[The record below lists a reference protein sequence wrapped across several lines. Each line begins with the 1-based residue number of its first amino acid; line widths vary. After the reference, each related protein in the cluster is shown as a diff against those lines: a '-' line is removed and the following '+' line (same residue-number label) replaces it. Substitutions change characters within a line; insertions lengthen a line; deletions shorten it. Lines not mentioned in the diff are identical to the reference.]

1 MARCISL
8 RVSNFRSNTATGVV
22 HSTVSSSAGE
32 FTFQD
37 LPLGAYAI
45 TATATGF
52 QSLEM
57 DKIPISA
64 GPIYS
69 LPLKLPV
76 AQQATTIEIDVAN
89 LSLDTTTTTQ
99 TTVLEAR
106 DRVGARN

>member
-1 MARCISL
+1 M